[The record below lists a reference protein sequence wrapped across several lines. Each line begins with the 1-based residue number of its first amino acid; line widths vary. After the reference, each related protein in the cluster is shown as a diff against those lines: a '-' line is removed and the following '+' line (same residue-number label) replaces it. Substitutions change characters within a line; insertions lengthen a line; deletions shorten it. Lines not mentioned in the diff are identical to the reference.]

1 MLLVLEP
8 LGIQWEN
15 VLGSEGL
22 VVHEEKVDI
31 TDVVD
36 EESLVSGWHHVAGL
50 LVGSETNLN
59 VSSALVLRVVE
70 PKVHGRPKFRH
81 VPGRPHPP

>member
-1 MLLVLEP
+1 M
-8 LGIQWEN
+8 
-15 VLGSEGL
+15 
-22 VVHEEKVDI
+22 HEEKVDI

-59 VSSALVLRVVE
+59 ISSALVLRVVE
-70 PKVHGRPKFRH
+70 PKVHVRPEF
-81 VPGRPHPP
+81 PHFLGQSQPP